1 TTAFAQIAPEDLR
14 GEGETLEGMAKSG
27 FGRFYNVSRRVPL
40 DEGKTEV
47 SKAIGN
53 ILAYTGSDPVE
64 KVFDELSRVSADER
78 AANARGFAFAVSN
91 KASNIRSAN
100 RGYSTSSQVSRLK
113 EIEVVDYE
121 LGEKILKAY
130 NDG

>member
-1 TTAFAQIAPEDLR
+1 
-14 GEGETLEGMAKSG
+14 
-27 FGRFYNVSRRVPL
+27 
-40 DEGKTEV
+40 
-47 SKAIGN
+47 
-53 ILAYTGSDPVE
+53 
-64 KVFDELSRVSADER
+64 
-78 AANARGFAFAVSN
+78 SN

-130 NDG
+130 NDGRPDIVNDLMSLPDSYFSESSFFYRSLAGRDNKNAREVNRIISERMREQAEDMRNRDMVSLISGFRERLKGMNIDGEDGYALAEAIA